1 MARITQNEQKSHIFI
16 VVSQLGIADETG
28 FIKSGSNNNI
38 EDSNNSNDN
47 IT

>member
-16 VVSQLGIADETG
+16 VVSQLRIADETG
-28 FIKSGSNNNI
+28 FIKRGSNNNI